1 MKHKEVWIVICALCA
16 SLCLC
21 SSLCSYVLTRNDG
34 RRRALAEAT
43 ELLQAR
49 RFEEAEAATRKILD
63 ANPRNADARAL
74 LALILDQ
81 RGQQAEAEHEYQAAL
96 KLKPNHVSALSNFG
110 VLSGAYE
117 SSRGSDREI

>member
-1 MKHKEVWIVICALCA
+1 MKHKEVWIVICALCV

-21 SSLCSYVLTRNDG
+21 SSLYSIAYGQRQPSPPLT
-34 RRRALAEAT
+34 EAT

-49 RFEEAEAATRKILD
+49 RFEEAEAATRKIVN

-81 RGQQAEAEHEYQAAL
+81 RGQHAEAEREYQATL
-96 KLKPNHVSALSNFG
+96 KLKPNHVSA
-110 VLSGAYE
+110 
-117 SSRGSDREI
+117 